1 MNNKVMLKIK
11 LVISLALLL
20 NWMAI
25 IYYLSSQVAKES
37 TVHSQGLAIS
47 ITSLVGIE
55 ISSESS
61 LLFYEGIIRETA
73 HGIEFA
79 ILSLFAY
86 FSLKYLILL
95 INKDCLNKP
104 WLIEKVVLIFSF
116 IYAFS
121 DEIHQLFVPGRAFEI
136 MDLAIDLAGIIVGIF
151 AAKLIFYLSHRSQCK
166 DKEDFV

>member
-104 WLIEKVVLIFSF
+104 WLVEKVVLIFSC

-136 MDLAIDLAGIIVGIF
+136 MDLAIDFIGIILGVIF
-151 AAKLIFYLSHRSQCK
+151 VAVLYKIKKKPTISSYTRQ
-166 DKEDFV
+166 V

>member
-47 ITSLVGIE
+47 ITSLIGIE

-95 INKDCLNKP
+95 INKESLNKP
-104 WLIEKVVLIFSF
+104 WWVEKVVLVFSC
-116 IYAFS
+116 IYALL
-121 DEIHQLFVPGRAFEI
+121 DEVHQLFVPGRAFEL
-136 MDLAIDLAGIIVGIF
+136 MDLAIDFAGIVVGILF
-151 AAKLIFYLSHRSQCK
+151 SKFIFCLSQKNQCSNN
-166 DKEDFV
+166 EDFV